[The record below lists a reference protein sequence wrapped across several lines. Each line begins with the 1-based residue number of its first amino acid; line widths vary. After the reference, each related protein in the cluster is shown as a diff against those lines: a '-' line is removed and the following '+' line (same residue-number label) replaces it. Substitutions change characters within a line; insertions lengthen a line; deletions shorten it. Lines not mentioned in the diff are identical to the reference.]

1 MSDRTAAPTPAA
13 VAPQGPWDR
22 CRHRRGDERWIDDA
36 WRRARVL
43 VIDVSGGGDVLFR
56 DSDRPDT
63 DGASATLPLMDSAE
77 APPGERLFLGTIGG
91 TPVFAVVAP
100 LPAVPGTGT
109 GNLRGIGHRLS
120 ETEAALLTAA
130 TALRNWHA
138 AAGYSPAT
146 GAVTRPVM
154 GGWARADDSGTLV
167 RPRVDPA
174 VLVLVHDGGSGPD
187 GRCLLAHRA
196 PGTMVAGTRQF
207 SSVAGFV
214 EPGESPEQA
223 AAREVA
229 EEIGVTLTG
238 LRYAGS
244 QAWPYPG
251 CLMLGFRA
259 LADPREPIR
268 TDPTEIAAAGWFT
281 RRQIAEALA
290 GAPVET
296 VAGGLLALPPRASLA
311 WSLLADW
318 AGGPAGWSAGRSAPT
333 WRRPAA
339 DEGQG

>member
-1 MSDRTAAPTPAA
+1 MSGGTVASTPAA
-13 VAPQGPWDR
+13 VAPQGSWDR
-22 CRHRRGDERWIDDA
+22 CRHRRGDERWVDDA
-36 WRRARVL
+36 WRRADVL
-43 VIDVSGGGDVLFR
+43 VIDVAGGGDVLVR
-56 DSDRPDT
+56 DSDRPDV
-63 DGASATLPLMDSAE
+63 DGASATLRLMGSAE
-77 APPGERLFLGTIGG
+77 APPGERLFLGAVGG
-91 TPVFAVVAP
+91 APVFAVVAP
-100 LPAVPGTGT
+100 LPAAPGAGR
-109 GNLRGIGHRLS
+109 GNLREIGHRLS
-120 ETEAALLTAA
+120 ETEAALLAVA
-130 TALRNWHA
+130 TALGNWHA
-138 AAGYSPAT
+138 AGPYSPAT
-146 GAVTRPVM
+146 GVATRPVM
-154 GGWARADDSGTLV
+154 GGWARADDSGALL
-167 RPRVDPA
+167 RPRIDPA

-207 SSVAGFV
+207 SCVAGFV

-229 EEIGVTLTG
+229 EEIGVTLTD

-244 QAWPYPG
+244 QAWPFPG

-290 GAPVET
+290 GASVQT

-318 AGGPAGWSAGRSAPT
+318 ARGPAGRSAGRSAPT
-333 WRRPAA
+333 GRRPAA
-339 DEGQG
+339 DEGPA